1 MPIYK
6 LYKHTQKI
14 PTNITSVVPFG
25 QEPIQMLYTSLP
37 FSSLPLHLLGG
48 ANIPMYKEV
57 HQVLMQ
63 PVRSQKLRRCI
74 KWFDAV
80 SDITHE
86 MHQVVM

>member
-14 PTNITSVVPFG
+14 PTNIISVVPFG

-37 FSSLPLHLLGG
+37 LSSLPLHLLGG
-48 ANIPMYKEV
+48 VDIPTYREV
-57 HQVLMQ
+57 HQVVMQ
-63 PVRSQKLRRCI
+63 PSEIIKSQ
-74 KWFDAV
+74 
-80 SDITHE
+80 E